1 VVIPPVRTRDNVNLP
16 PSSYVIRVHGVELAQ
31 GEAPPGSILVI
42 GDDLAHLPGVPTQEP
57 VFGLAAKWVPL
68 EMRQQ
73 AEMSGLTAVDRSS
86 VITTHMAEVVR
97 TNAGRM
103 LSRSDVK
110 QLVDMVRASDP
121 IVVEELTP
129 ATLTLGEI
137 QRVLASL
144 LDENVAIR
152 DLVRIFEALGE
163 RARLTKDPESLIESA
178 RGALGPAISAQ
189 YAVEGRLPL
198 LTLDP
203 MVEHAMLEALRMGDQ
218 GSFLAMDPERAE
230 RLALDVARKA
240 EDAEQRGEQSVLV
253 CSAQLRPAL
262 RRLVRTAAPR
272 VPVLSYTE
280 LGPQLQLETVG
291 VVTFADAPV

>member
-1 VVIPPVRTRDNVNLP
+1 
-16 PSSYVIRVHGVELAQ
+16 
-31 GEAPPGSILVI
+31 
-42 GDDLAHLPGVPTQEP
+42 
-57 VFGLAAKWVPL
+57 
-68 EMRQQ
+68 
-73 AEMSGLTAVDRSS
+73 
-86 VITTHMAEVVR
+86 
-97 TNAGRM
+97 
-103 LSRSDVK
+103 
-110 QLVDMVRASDP
+110 
-121 IVVEELTP
+121 
-129 ATLTLGEI
+129 
-137 QRVLASL
+137 
-144 LDENVAIR
+144 
-152 DLVRIFEALGE
+152 
-163 RARLTKDPESLIESA
+163 
-178 RGALGPAISAQ
+178 
-189 YAVEGRLPL
+189 
-198 LTLDP
+198 